1 MNNYITDDSGAR
13 ETHETGMQRDT
24 RGGKG
29 RFDLMSPIVAERL
42 AGVYERGCNK
52 YGARNWEKGM
62 PLSRFLDSAKR
73 HINDYEMISLYQ
85 REGIPL
91 DQLPPHVNP
100 NEDHLAQAIWN
111 LNSMIHLG
119 VTKPELNDLAPK
131 PETKKAMLSMTAEEL
146 DSVRLEI
153 TRVASEAISK

>member
-1 MNNYITDDSGAR
+1 MSSFITDDSGAR
-13 ETHETGMQRDT
+13 ESHESGMVRDT

-29 RFDLMSPIVAERL
+29 RFDLTSPIVAERL
-42 AGVYERGCNK
+42 AGVYERGCAK

-73 HINDYEMISLYQ
+73 HINDYELIALYQ

-91 DQLPPHVNP
+91 DQLPDHVNP
-100 NEDHLAQAIWN
+100 DEDHLAQAIWN

-119 VTKPELNDLAPK
+119 VTKPHLDDLTRRNEAASIIRDT
-131 PETKKAMLSMTAEEL
+131 EAAL
-146 DSVRLEI
+146 DALRQEVLC
-153 TRVASEAISK
+153 AGL